1 MVTPDLN
8 RIEQGKEYFILSQD
22 GKQEK
27 IRFHDYDRIYE
38 IPGLYEHLFY
48 ERYRCNSPEVVCGLL
63 KDQLDGLDSETRPL
77 KVLDIGA
84 GNGMVGEKLV
94 DMGADEV
101 VGVDIIEEAAQALE
115 RDRPGIY
122 KDYFVA
128 DLTDLPPEVEQ
139 SLSEDD
145 FNCMTVVAAL
155 GFDDIPPAA
164 FAQGFN
170 FVQSPGWVAFNIKE
184 DFVCESDTSGFC
196 RLIELIDQEGVLEIC
211 ARRRYRH
218 RFCQDGTPLYYHAVV
233 GKKRQDIPQ
242 EMLEAV
248 NPLAVELR
256 QPPTAARFGRRSIF
270 NSHSRNHPI
279 QSSPL
284 PNEAEVH

>member
-1 MVTPDLN
+1 MDIRPDFNLTTPELD
-8 RIEQGKEYFILSQD
+8 RIEQGKEYFILDHD
-22 GKQEK
+22 GEKKK

-48 ERYRCNSPEVVCGLL
+48 ERYRCNSPEVVCSLL
-63 KDQLDGLDSETRPL
+63 KDHLDEQDPQPPSL

-84 GNGMVGEKLV
+84 GNGMVGEQLV
-94 DMGADEV
+94 DMGAEEV

-128 DLTDLPPEVEQ
+128 DLTDLPSTVER
-139 SLSEDD
+139 SLAEDD

-170 FVQSPGWVAFNIKE
+170 FVSSPGWVAFNIKE
-184 DFVCESDTSGFC
+184 DFVCEADTSGFC
-196 RLIELIDQEGVLEIC
+196 RLIELIDAEGVLEIC

-218 RFCQDGTPLYYHAVV
+218 RFCQDGTPLYYYAVI
-233 GKKRQDIPQ
+233 GKKRQDIPL

-248 NPLAVELR
+248 NPLAV
-256 QPPTAARFGRRSIF
+256 
-270 NSHSRNHPI
+270 
-279 QSSPL
+279 
-284 PNEAEVH
+284 

>member
-1 MVTPDLN
+1 MDIKSDFNLQTPDLETV
-8 RIEQGKEYFILSQD
+8 EQGQEYFILSRN
-22 GKQEK
+22 GVKEK

-38 IPGLYEHLFY
+38 VPGLYEHLFY

-63 KDQLDGLDSETRPL
+63 KNQIDGQESAARPL

-84 GNGMVGEKLV
+84 GNGMVGEQLV

-101 VGVDIIEEAAQALE
+101 VGVDIIDEAAQALE

-128 DLTDLPPEVEQ
+128 DLTNLPPNVER
-139 SLSEDD
+139 SLAEDE

-170 FVQSPGWVAFNIKE
+170 FVASPGWVAFNIKE

-196 RLIELIDQEGVLEIC
+196 RLIELIDAEGVLEIC
-211 ARRRYRH
+211 ASRRYRH

-233 GKKRQDIPQ
+233 GKKRQDIPL

-248 NPLAVELR
+248 NPLAV
-256 QPPTAARFGRRSIF
+256 
-270 NSHSRNHPI
+270 
-279 QSSPL
+279 
-284 PNEAEVH
+284 